1 MSIVTITDS
10 AKAHMNKILAD
21 QNKPFVKL
29 SVKGGGCAGFQYQ
42 WDAVDNV
49 NADDEII
56 DLENGKFAID
66 GMGLLYVTGT
76 IIDYKK
82 EVFGSYMEIKNS
94 NATSS
99 CGCGES
105 FGV

>member
-56 DLENGKFAID
+56 DLENGFQIH
-66 GMGLLYVTGT
+66 
-76 IIDYKK
+76 
-82 EVFGSYMEIKNS
+82 
-94 NATSS
+94 
-99 CGCGES
+99 
-105 FGV
+105 